1 MGIIKQMP
9 NVNKKAFV
17 VIVLFGVSLLIAR
30 IVININSG
38 KWPGFVLHLRC
49 FAGFV
54 FAAPIALGIYP
65 FMGID
70 ILLNR

>member
-17 VIVLFGVSLLIAR
+17 AIVLFGVSLLIAR

-38 KWPGFVLHLRC
+38 KWPGFVLYLRC
-49 FAGFV
+49 FAWFCICSAYSSGN
-54 FAAPIALGIYP
+54 ISIYE
-65 FMGID
+65 
-70 ILLNR
+70 N